1 MALVR
6 KSADP
11 RGLIQNCL
19 NQDGYQT
26 PLRVPLLGLQDS
38 DPPFRPP
45 LLGLQDS
52 LSDPIEVPPPLKPA
66 GLSDPMVPF

>member
-11 RGLIQNCL
+11 RSLIQTCL

-38 DPPFRPP
+38 DP
-45 LLGLQDS
+45 
-52 LSDPIEVPPPLKPA
+52 I
-66 GLSDPMVPF
+66 

>member
-1 MALVR
+1 MIEPQKGMLPMALVR

-11 RGLIQNCL
+11 RSLIQNCL

-38 DPPFRPP
+38 DP
-45 LLGLQDS
+45 
-52 LSDPIEVPPPLKPA
+52 I
-66 GLSDPMVPF
+66 

>member
-11 RGLIQNCL
+11 RSLIQNCL

-38 DPPFRPP
+38 VPH
-45 LLGLQDS
+45 LG
-52 LSDPIEVPPPLKPA
+52 PPPLRPA
-66 GLSDPMVPF
+66 RFTLRPH